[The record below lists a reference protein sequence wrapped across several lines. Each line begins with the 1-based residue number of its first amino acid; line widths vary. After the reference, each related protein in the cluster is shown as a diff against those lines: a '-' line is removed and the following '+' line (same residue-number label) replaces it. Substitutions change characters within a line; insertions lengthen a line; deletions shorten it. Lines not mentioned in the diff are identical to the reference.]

1 MGKLKMKLSR
11 RTFGKSLVSLAAVNL
26 LGSLSVIAQD
36 THRNRLYIRR
46 YAPALAT
53 DGNHVLI
60 SGGAPIG
67 AGQTEDYTHSGVMS
81 VVEAIDP
88 DTLKQTFLANSIFPR
103 ANHASVWMD
112 GQLWL
117 LGGRTQLG
125 DERRL
130 AAEVERIDLDT
141 QAIWRGPDLPLALI
155 DLSAVTLGQSIFVFG
170 GVYRDE
176 EAGVSRASNR
186 VFECA
191 PPYDGWVERT
201 SMPIPLGNAAT
212 MAMGDKVYVVGG
224 FDRQKAHA
232 AMQIYDLET
241 NSWSLGPP
249 PPRPLSAHAG
259 AGSDNRL
266 FLFGDYQE
274 QASVLGFDV
283 SSREWR
289 ALTIPFTPRRHV
301 RAVRVKDRIIV
312 AGGNQ
317 SSLAPATDVL
327 EAFSLDFL
335 DNEFDQVQGR

>member
-1 MGKLKMKLSR
+1 MAISR
-11 RTFGKSLVSLAAVNL
+11 RTLGKYMASVVALNM
-26 LGSLSVIAQD
+26 LGSATASAQPAV
-36 THRNRLYIRR
+36 RSKLYIRR
-46 YAPALAT
+46 YAPSLTT
-53 DGNHVLI
+53 DGNQVLI

-67 AGQTEDYTHSGVMS
+67 AGRTDEHTHSAVMS
-81 VVEAIDP
+81 VVEAVNP
-88 DTLKQTFLANSIFPR
+88 DTLEQTFLANALFPR
-103 ANHASVWMD
+103 ANHASVWMN

-130 AAEVERIDLDT
+130 AAEVERIDVET

-155 DLSAVTLGQSIFVFG
+155 DLSAATVGRSIFVFG
-170 GVYRDE
+170 GVYRDP
-176 EAGVSRASNR
+176 EASASQPSNR

-191 PPYDGWVERT
+191 PPYDTWVERA
-201 SMPIPLGNAAT
+201 SMPVAAGNMAAIV
-212 MAMGDKVYVVGG
+212 ASGKVYLVGG

-232 AMQIYDLET
+232 ATQIFDPEV
-241 NSWSLGPP
+241 NSWTLGPP

-274 QASVLGFDV
+274 QSSILGFDI
-283 SSREWR
+283 SSGEWHEL
-289 ALTIPFTPRRHV
+289 AIPFTPRRHV

-327 EAFSLDFL
+327 EAFSLRFL
-335 DNEFDQVQGR
+335 NNAFNEAKGR